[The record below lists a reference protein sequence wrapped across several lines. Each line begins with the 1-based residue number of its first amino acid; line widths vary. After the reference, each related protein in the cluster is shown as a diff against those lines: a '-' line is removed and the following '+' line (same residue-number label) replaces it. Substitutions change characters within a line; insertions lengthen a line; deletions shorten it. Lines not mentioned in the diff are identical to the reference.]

1 MNHRIFE
8 RTLRPLVFRG
18 AHPFECRECPQ
29 PYLVSQPGKAWTMEV
44 FIAGLFRSRLLLNE
58 LVGSALPIL
67 DVISM
72 LLRLGSRTVALE
84 PASNRL

>member
-1 MNHRIFE
+1 
-8 RTLRPLVFRG
+8 
-18 AHPFECRECPQ
+18 
-29 PYLVSQPGKAWTMEV
+29 MEV